1 MRTELC
7 HYKVNEKI
15 FPSKILAVLE
25 AQKTLTNLEWYF
37 FDEKLNSVNWEI
49 EPAISLDSFYKM
61 RAQQIRDAYDYVIV
75 FCSGGADSTN
85 VINTFLNNN
94 IHVDEVV
101 GMAPMSGLNNWDWS
115 TADRSAANS
124 ITETK
129 VALFPLLDEISKKSK
144 TTKITISDYFLDF
157 QEFKTDEWLYEMN
170 TGGFIGPTAAVFGR
184 LDKFPHIQDLAEQ
197 GKRIGVVFG
206 IDKPVVRFTPFGS
219 VNYVIADDPVNV
231 PKQPFKKDYPNV
243 DRVLFYYSPEMPEM
257 MVKQA
262 HVVARELMKPENIFL
277 KNAVAEMSKPP
288 TRRFKNTGPILEKIL
303 LNSKLRHQIDRI
315 ETPQANAI
323 YQRGIVPII
332 YPSTYTKELWQCNK
346 VDTKAGFFPQD
357 VGWFHE
363 LHTTTRM
370 SEMMASDFTLL
381 YSKLNSAYLNA
392 DKTGLAPNFKTF
404 KIGKLTDFSPT
415 L

>member
-1 MRTELC
+1 
-7 HYKVNEKI
+7 
-15 FPSKILAVLE
+15 
-25 AQKTLTNLEWYF
+25 
-37 FDEKLNSVNWEI
+37 
-49 EPAISLDSFYKM
+49 
-61 RAQQIRDAYDYVIV
+61 
-75 FCSGGADSTN
+75 
-85 VINTFLNNN
+85 
-94 IHVDEVV
+94 
-101 GMAPMSGLNNWDWS
+101 
-115 TADRSAANS
+115 
-124 ITETK
+124 
-129 VALFPLLDEISKKSK
+129 
-144 TTKITISDYFLDF
+144 
-157 QEFKTDEWLYEMN
+157 
-170 TGGFIGPTAAVFGR
+170 
-184 LDKFPHIQDLAEQ
+184 
-197 GKRIGVVFG
+197 
-206 IDKPVVRFTPFGS
+206 
-219 VNYVIADDPVNV
+219 
-231 PKQPFKKDYPNV
+231 
-243 DRVLFYYSPEMPEM
+243 M

-288 TRRFKNTGPILEKIL
+288 ARRFKDTGPILEKIL

-392 DKTGLAPNFKTF
+392 DKTGLAPNFKIF